1 MQLSDE
7 LMEQQ
12 INFIDNEL
20 ENLQQPFT
28 KEAAEF
34 FTFITKAVKARL
46 VYPSSSK
53 LPSQFKEELASK
65 AEEIFQGIDNLD
77 YKITSNSILYGDATV
92 YESNSRSENF
102 AHIFFRDG
110 LIGLNFKKGVN
121 LDELS
126 RFIDLLAK
134 MLRAIY
140 IDDDLATL
148 FWEENFQYISYD
160 LIDDGLEIDTVEY
173 TVDSFRSENKASDE
187 DIQLL
192 FRDEGEITFEDGDL
206 DSEIG
211 QTGQKL
217 YGSAYSN
224 LKQETHD
231 FLNHVTEFT
240 PEEKNQILEILAE
253 DAKFDHTEYLLVVIF
268 EILGMEKEIPG
279 YVEVLGFIGKVRDN
293 FIQLGNFSG
302 ASALLNRMHE
312 MLDVLRNLSSRR
324 AEKIEAFFLEC
335 ASSKKIELITKSAN
349 TVKDLDAESLVSYL
363 KQLPWAAIDPLLTSL
378 GELKDYKA
386 RRAVCSVLA
395 ELGADQI
402 DLIARGLEDERW
414 YVVRNVVMVLGEIA
428 NPKIINYLKKT
439 IRHPDYRVRKQ
450 TLAAAAK
457 IESSDSDDFMILALS
472 DLDVQI
478 QISSLNYLIKSGCKR
493 AYKAIEHII
502 KNKKFKDRPPEQIRK
517 YFEGYAVLGGGK
529 ALEYLRSIATKK
541 LFFASGKEERLK
553 IFAIEAL
560 AKIRSAQ
567 ANKILNKISRGRNS
581 KLASAAMRALT
592 LQRKKEEQDA

>member
-1 MQLSDE
+1 
-7 LMEQQ
+7 MEQQ
-12 INFIDNEL
+12 INYIDNEL

-34 FTFITKAVKARL
+34 FTFIAKAVKARL

-65 AEEIFQGIDNLD
+65 AEEIFQDIDSLD
-77 YKITSNSILYGDATV
+77 YKVTSNSILYGDTTV

-110 LIGLNFKKGVN
+110 LIGLKFSKGIN
-121 LDELS
+121 LNELT
-126 RFIDLLAK
+126 RLVDLLAK
-134 MLRAIY
+134 MLRTVY

-160 LIDDGLEIDTVEY
+160 LIDDGLDIDTVEY
-173 TVDSFRSENKASDE
+173 SVDSFRSNNKTSNDN
-187 DIQLL
+187 IQSL

-206 DSEIG
+206 DSEIDQAG
-211 QTGQKL
+211 QNLFNNT
-217 YGSAYSN
+217 YSN

-231 FLNHVTEFT
+231 FLNNITEFT
-240 PEEKNQILEILAE
+240 PEEKNRILEMLAE
-253 DAKFDHTEYLLVVIF
+253 DAKFDHTEYLLIVIF

-279 YVEVLGFIGKVRDN
+279 YVEVLGFIGKVRDS

-302 ASALLNRMHE
+302 VSALMNRMHE
-312 MLDVLRNLSSRR
+312 MFDILQNLGSRR

-335 ASSKKIELITKSAN
+335 ASREKIELITQTVN
-349 TVKDLDAESLVSYL
+349 TTNDLDAESLANYL
-363 KQLPWAAIDPLLTSL
+363 KQLPWAAIDPLITSL
-378 GELKDYKA
+378 GELKEYKA

-395 ELGADQI
+395 ELGNDQI
-402 DLIARGLEDERW
+402 DLIARGLEDDRW

-439 IRHPDYRVRKQ
+439 IRHADYRVRKQ

-472 DLDVQI
+472 DPDVQI
-478 QISSLNYLIKSGCKR
+478 QVSSLNYLIKSGCKR

-502 KNKKFKDRPPEQIRK
+502 KDKKFKDRPPEQIKK
-517 YFEGYAVLGGGK
+517 YFEGYAVLGRDK
-529 ALEYLRSIATKK
+529 ALEYLRPLATKK
-541 LFFASGKEERLK
+541 LFFASGKEERLRV
-553 IFAIEAL
+553 FAIEAL
-560 AKIRSAQ
+560 AKIGSAE
-567 ANKILNKISRGRNS
+567 ANRILNKISQSRNS
-581 KLASAAMRALT
+581 KLASTAVRALAM
-592 LQRKKEEQDA
+592 QRKREKQNA